1 MEQQRKAAH
10 SGWYHETQSSQQGHL
25 PLDPHAALAQ
35 DRFLLGQDAQ
45 LDPTLRSLI
54 HERQGLL
61 NASRACYDV
70 LFPDSLKV
78 SRTETLSLYDRL
90 SSALTVAQVSGVQPL
105 CSHYAV
111 RLAPLASP
119 DASRESN
126 IRQTHITQFA
136 RLLATQPTLI
146 TLPML
151 QQLGDV
157 GLSTQDIVTFIQ
169 LIGFVS
175 YQARVLAVLGAL
187 RGRIAA
193 VLPGFPAPESCAQQG
208 FSLTLR
214 QWQARLPEVDL
225 AIASQHQQDVLDHI
239 APDARS
245 SSFYRLLV
253 QDAPCLSEFSAVF
266 SHVMH
271 AREQRKVSWRELAA
285 VTTSRLNGCLYCAGI
300 HGRFYLEAGGDEG
313 KIEWLF
319 SESNAVER
327 RTAHRS
333 TDAYSE
339 DKGSPEY
346 VLLQVT
352 TALTQTPERFNADE
366 LHALSDA
373 GYSAAQSL
381 DILLTSALF
390 AWSNR
395 LIQTLGDTT
404 AR

>member
-105 CSHYAV
+105 CSHYAA
-111 RLAPLASP
+111 RLAPLSSP

-146 TLPML
+146 TPPML
-151 QQLGDV
+151 SQLNDV
-157 GLSTQDIVTFIQ
+157 GLSTQDIVTFTQ

-175 YQARVLAVLGAL
+175 YQARVLAILNGL
-187 RGRIAA
+187 RGRAAA
-193 VLPGFPAPESCAQQG
+193 VLPGFPSPEGCEQKG
-208 FSLTLR
+208 YSLAML
-214 QWQARLPEVDL
+214 QWSSRLPEV
-225 AIASQHQQDVLDHI
+225 APESASQHQQDVLDLI

-245 SSFYRLLV
+245 SSFYTLLV
-253 QDAPCLSEFSAVF
+253 HNADALSEFSAVF
-266 SHVMH
+266 NNIMQ
-271 AREQRKVSWRELAA
+271 AGERPKAAWRELAA
-285 VTTSRLNGCLYCAGI
+285 VATSELNGCLYCAGI
-300 HGRFYLEAGGDEG
+300 HGRLYLEAEG
-313 KIEWLF
+313 RAELIELLF
-319 SESNAVER
+319 EATYRDDVVDAVSQKQAGSAEAALLESVI
-327 RTAHRS
+327 
-333 TDAYSE
+333 
-339 DKGSPEY
+339 
-346 VLLQVT
+346 
-352 TALTQTPERFNADE
+352 ALTRTPERFDARL
-366 LHALSDA
+366 LHGLSDA
-373 GYSAAQSL
+373 GYTATQSL
-381 DILLTSALF
+381 DILLTAALF
-390 AWSNR
+390 SWSNR
-395 LIQTLGDTT
+395 LIQTLGDTVSQ
-404 AR
+404 

>member
-1 MEQQRKAAH
+1 MEQQRRAVH
-10 SGWYHETQSSQQGHL
+10 NGWYHETQSSQQGHL
-25 PLDPHAALAQ
+25 PTDPQAVLVQ
-35 DRFLLGQDAQ
+35 DRFLLGLDAH
-45 LDPTLRSLI
+45 LDPTLHRLI
-54 HERQGLL
+54 HDHSGLL
-61 NASRACYDV
+61 KASRACYEA
-70 LFPDSLKV
+70 LFPENVTL
-78 SRTETLSLYDRL
+78 SRTSTLSLYDRL
-90 SSALTVAQVSGVQPL
+90 SSALTVAQVTGVQPL
-105 CSHYAV
+105 CSHYAG

-146 TLPML
+146 TPPML

-193 VLPGFPAPESCAQQG
+193 VLPGFPAPEPCAQQG

-225 AIASQHQQDVLDHI
+225 DTASQHQQDVLDLI

-266 SHVMH
+266 NHVMH
-271 AREQRKVSWRELAA
+271 DREQRKVSWRELAA
-285 VTTSRLNGCLYCAGI
+285 VATSRLNGCLYCAGI
-300 HGRFYLEAGGDEG
+300 HGRFYLEAGGAEG
-313 KIEWLF
+313 HIERLF
-319 SESNAVER
+319 SEQSSIGYGTTVSVEG
-327 RTAHRS
+327 AHS
-333 TDAYSE
+333 L
-339 DKGSPEY
+339 SPEQ
-346 VLLQVT
+346 VLLQAT
-352 TALTQTPERFNADE
+352 AALTRTPERFNADE

-373 GYSAAQSL
+373 GYDAAQSL
-381 DILLTSALF
+381 DILLTTALF

-404 AR
+404 AP